1 MNSFVK
7 KAGVLLFITVFVFS
21 CNQQEPKEPDPIR
34 RKSPIAIASVKH
46 DSTYIKIVYGQP
58 YKNGRTIF
66 GELVPYNAVWRTGAN
81 EATELTTTQ
90 PIWING
96 EKLDRG
102 TYAIFSIPK
111 PETWT
116 IIFNAELGQWG
127 AFEYD
132 ATKDVLHT
140 DVPATPSAETTE
152 VFTIQ
157 FAEVTNDSTA
167 IIIKWAQT
175 DVRIPVSFSAPP
187 EPAS

>member
-7 KAGVLLFITVFVFS
+7 KIGVFLSIAAFAFACS
-21 CNQQEPKEPDPIR
+21 QEEPKEPDPVR

-46 DSTYIKIVYGQP
+46 DSTYIKMVYGQP
-58 YKNGRTIF
+58 YKNGREIF

-90 PIWING
+90 PIWIDG
-96 EKLDRG
+96 QKLNKG
-102 TYAIFSIPK
+102 TYAMFSIPG
-111 PETWT
+111 PESWT
-116 IIFNAELGQWG
+116 IIFNSELGQWG

-132 ATKDVLHT
+132 STKDVLSV
-140 DVPATPSAETTE
+140 DVPATSSAETTE
-152 VFTIQ
+152 VFTMR
-157 FAEVTNDSTA
+157 FAEVANDSTA

-175 DVRIPVSFSAPP
+175 NVRIPVSFSAPT